1 MFPRFVR
8 VVAGVG
14 TPSSSRLNDTPLCGW
29 TAFAY
34 PASHRWALGW
44 LPLLAV
50 GDGAAVNVGVQVSVG
65 VLTILGKHQ
74 EMELLDRS
82 QTLVTKSL
90 GINLNSVTSRLCGFG
105 QGISPS
111 CA

>member
-74 EMELLDRS
+74 EMELLDLCDFFEDLPCS
-82 QTLVTKSL
+82 VFAVGHTALSGSFTGSL
-90 GINLNSVTSRLCGFG
+90 I
-105 QGISPS
+105 
-111 CA
+111 